1 MADEP
6 AVDIGE
12 AIQRGVELLAQQSVE
27 TPKFKLATVADLYRE
42 GVRATKSRA
51 PAARVL
57 EAWSDA
63 AAEMPAPLPMAIE
76 RAGIDVED
84 EDVGVAESIALP
96 LDLEEAVVGAR
107 EPAWCVA
114 FVVQPRLVGARGVV
128 QVADEVPCLSEVFFL
143 GVMGVALEAVEG
155 IRYFWACHCH
165 EVIHRAKNTAH
176 DTGVGRS

>member
-27 TPKFKLATVADLYRE
+27 TPKFKLTTVADLYRE

-57 EAWSDA
+57 EAWPGA

-76 RAGIDVED
+76 RA
-84 EDVGVAESIALP
+84 
-96 LDLEEAVVGAR
+96 LEELDTPTVAGAVLAAY
-107 EPAWCVA
+107 PAA
-114 FVVQPRLVGARGVV
+114 TATKLAK
-128 QVADEVPCLSEVFFL
+128 A
-143 GVMGVALEAVEG
+143 
-155 IRYFWACHCH
+155 H
-165 EVIHRAKNTAH
+165 E
-176 DTGVGRS
+176 

>member
-76 RAGIDVED
+76 RALGELDAPT
-84 EDVGVAESIALP
+84 VAGAVLAAYPAATATKLAKAQAQGLPPALAP
-96 LDLEEAVVGAR
+96 AASAAMPRDGAGAR
-107 EPAWCVA
+107 LAMA
-114 FVVQPRLVGARGVV
+114 RLVQRAQDDIVVAGVLV
-128 QVADEVPCLSEVFFL
+128 RTL
-143 GVMGVALEAVEG
+143 
-155 IRYFWACHCH
+155 
-165 EVIHRAKNTAH
+165 RASNCKTTQFRESKKKNDKIT
-176 DTGVGRS
+176 TL